1 MWAVLWTDVFQVM
14 VMVAAFLSVI
24 IGGCLQ
30 LDGFSNMWRIADEG
44 GRIIFWEYDNLHCKK
59 NLVNFTV
66 KYWHPFCQQNPVKL
80 QCIVKINSI
89 KVL

>member
-30 LDGFSNMWRIADEG
+30 LDGFSSMWRIADEG
-44 GRIIFWEYDNLHCKK
+44 GRIIFWG
-59 NLVNFTV
+59 V
-66 KYWHPFCQQNPVKL
+66 
-80 QCIVKINSI
+80 
-89 KVL
+89 